1 MFKYAVVST
10 LAAAAVNAVD
20 AMGPPR
26 RGLYPSRRGHG
37 GPGGLALRGPAPRGL
52 APRGPARSYREPLRD
67 RRARGGYGGFGAFK
81 DGHVRLGRAGPP
93 ARGLGPYRGG
103 LGGSKYGAP
112 VRVSYRKSKAPRRS
126 YGGPGPAYGRSSLGY
141 GPSPYS
147 ASKRRASRRPA
158 YGRSGP
164 AYG

>member
-1 MFKYAVVST
+1 MFKYAIVST
-10 LAAAAVNAVD
+10 LAASAVNAVD
-20 AMGPPR
+20 AMGGPPR

-37 GPGGLALRGPAPRGL
+37 GPRGLALRGPAPR
-52 APRGPARSYREPLRD
+52 SYREPLRD
-67 RRARGGYGGFGAFK
+67 HRARGGFGGFGAFK

-147 ASKRRASRRPA
+147 ASKKRASRRPA